1 LELASPRAERR
12 AVSAALIADF
22 IVALAGGAVG
32 ALLATMVALRVAP
45 PRLVRTNLN
54 GHQVPVVLGFGVAV
68 GAVAGVF
75 ALAAES
81 FSESQAVDELIDFS
95 RSGIV
100 IGIVG
105 VMFAA
110 GLYDDRKGDE
120 PARGF
125 SGHLD
130 AARSGAVTGGLVK
143 IAAGGLAGL
152 IATLSFGGPLHKV
165 EAFLL
170 VPLAANLFNLLD
182 RAPGRAAKAGWL
194 FLVPLIAFGSD
205 QWGLAAAG
213 LTGSLLVVT
222 PFDMRERGMLG
233 DAGANPLGAIVGLGL
248 ALSLPEPWLA
258 MSVVLMLALNAVS
271 ERVSFSKVIDSSAW
285 LRALDRIG
293 RR

>member
-1 LELASPRAERR
+1 MSGELLVEF
-12 AVSAALIADF
+12 L
-22 IVALAGGAVG
+22 VALAAGVVGG
-32 ALLATMVALRVAP
+32 LLATMAALRAAP
-45 PRLVRTNLN
+45 PGLVRTNVN
-54 GHQVPVVLGFGVAV
+54 GRRVPVVLGFGLAV

-75 ALAAES
+75 ALVAAASIPES
-81 FSESQAVDELIDFS
+81 EALDASIGFS
-95 RSGIV
+95 RAV
-100 IGIVG
+100 VVLGIVG

-110 GLYDDRKGDE
+110 GLYDDRRGDE

-125 SGHLD
+125 RGHLG
-130 AARSGAVTGGLVK
+130 AARSGALTGGLVK

-152 IATLSFGGPLHKV
+152 IATLALAGPLRKL

-182 RAPGRAAKAGWL
+182 RAPGRAAKTGWL
-194 FLVPLIAFGSD
+194 FLVPLLAFGSE

-213 LTGSLLVVT
+213 LTGALLAVT
-222 PFDMRERGMLG
+222 PFDMRERAMLG

-248 ALSLPEPWLA
+248 AVSLPEPWLA
-258 MSVVLMLALNAVS
+258 LSVVMMLVLNAIS
-271 ERVSFSKVIDSSAW
+271 ERVSFSTVIDSSPW

>member
-1 LELASPRAERR
+1 VSG
-12 AVSAALIADF
+12 AVIVEFL
-22 IVALAGGAVG
+22 VALAAGLFGG
-32 ALLATMVALRVAP
+32 LPATIAALRAAP
-45 PRLVRTNLN
+45 AGLVRTNVN
-54 GHQVPVVLGFGVAV
+54 GHQVPVVLGFGLAV
-68 GAVAGVF
+68 GAVAGAF
-75 ALAAES
+75 ALVAATS
-81 FSESQAVDELIDFS
+81 FTEPRALDPSIDFS
-95 RSGIV
+95 GAGIV

-110 GLYDDRKGDE
+110 GLYDDRRGDE

-125 SGHLD
+125 RGHLG
-130 AARSGAVTGGLVK
+130 AARGGALTGGLVK

-152 IATLSFGGPLHKV
+152 IATLPLAGPLDKLEV
-165 EAFLL
+165 FLL

-182 RAPGRAAKAGWL
+182 RAPGRAAKMGWL
-194 FLVPLIAFGSD
+194 FLVPLLAFGSE

-213 LTGSLLVVT
+213 LTGALLAVT
-222 PFDMRERGMLG
+222 PFDVRERGMLG

-258 MSVVLMLALNAVS
+258 LSVVMMLALNAIS
-271 ERVSFSKVIDSSAW
+271 ERVSFSTVIDSSPW

>member
-1 LELASPRAERR
+1 VR
-12 AVSAALIADF
+12 AALIADF
-22 IVALAGGAVG
+22 MVALAGGAVG
-32 ALLATMVALRVAP
+32 GLLATTVALRVAP
-45 PRLVRTNLN
+45 PRLVRTNVN
-54 GHQVPVVLGFGVAV
+54 GHQVPVVLGFGLAV

-75 ALAAES
+75 ALVAAES

-194 FLVPLIAFGSD
+194 FLVPLIAFGSE

-213 LTGSLLVVT
+213 LTGALLAVT
-222 PFDMRERGMLG
+222 PFDVRERGMIG

-271 ERVSFSKVIDSSAW
+271 ERVSFSKLIESSPW

>member
-1 LELASPRAERR
+1 MSSELVVE
-12 AVSAALIADF
+12 LL
-22 IVALAGGAVG
+22 VALAAGVVGG
-32 ALLATMVALRVAP
+32 LLATMAALRAAP
-45 PRLVRTNLN
+45 TGLVRTNVN
-54 GHQVPVVLGFGVAV
+54 GRQVPVVLGFGLAV
-68 GAVAGVF
+68 GAVAGIF
-75 ALAAES
+75 ALVAAGS
-81 FSESQAVDELIDFS
+81 FAESQASDGSIDFS
-95 RSGIV
+95 RAGIV

-110 GLYDDRKGDE
+110 GLYDDRRGDE
-120 PARGF
+120 AARGF
-125 SGHLD
+125 GGHLG
-130 AARSGAVTGGLVK
+130 AARGGALTGGLVK

-152 IATLSFGGPLHKV
+152 IASLALAGPLHKL

-194 FLVPLIAFGSD
+194 FLVPLLAFGSG
-205 QWGLAAAG
+205 QWGLATAG
-213 LTGSLLVVT
+213 VTGALLAVT
-222 PFDMRERGMLG
+222 PFDVRERGMLG

-258 MSVVLMLALNAVS
+258 LSVVVMLALNALS
-271 ERVSFSKVIDSSAW
+271 ERVSFSTVIDSSPW

>member
-1 LELASPRAERR
+1 
-12 AVSAALIADF
+12 LIADF
-22 IVALAGGAVG
+22 LAGLVGGAVG
-32 ALLATMVALRVAP
+32 GLLATLVALRVAP
-45 PRLVRTNLN
+45 PRLVRTNVN
-54 GHQVPVVLGFGVAV
+54 GHQVPVVLDFGVAV
-68 GAVAGVF
+68 GVVAGVF
-75 ALAAES
+75 ALVAAES
-81 FSESQAVDELIDFS
+81 FSESQAADALIDFS
-95 RSGIV
+95 RAGIV

-105 VMFAA
+105 VTFAA

-130 AARSGAVTGGLVK
+130 AARRGAVTGGLVK

-182 RAPGRAAKAGWL
+182 RAPGRAVKVGWL
-194 FLVPLIAFGSD
+194 FLVPLIAFGSE

-213 LTGSLLVVT
+213 LTGALLAVT
-222 PFDMRERGMLG
+222 PFDVRERAMLG

-258 MSVVLMLALNAVS
+258 ISVVLVLALNAVS
-271 ERVSFSKVIDSSAW
+271 ERVSFSKVIDSSPW